1 MNKIDIFNEI
11 IRIMGQ
17 DSSTIK
23 DIKGPDVTVFEKQIT
38 ENMTEEAF
46 VYVVKSYLASF
57 GIIAHVFFGTKNE
70 PIKGFRLRK
79 NKDRLFVTDAVAST
93 HLVTGDEIIA
103 INGRTIDTIYE
114 QNKDFFVSEK
124 EERQYLEWE
133 YLVKHAQ
140 NITVKRDND
149 IKNSD
154 IGIVSETEV
163 IAPRFEGT
171 FIAKGLYYLKLE
183 DFNHEREIQA
193 VYHQL
198 EESLPQIDN
207 LVIDVRVN
215 HGGSDSL
222 YIPLLPY
229 LLEAGAAYPAD
240 DAYGMEILY
249 TENNV
254 DRRLKDFDDYL
265 NSSFVT
271 AETQAMLQEM
281 AHDLK
286 INKGKGFV
294 PYRADNSFFNGIIGK
309 ESNLKHVYVLCDVT
323 CGSSGD
329 NFVEMVKK
337 LPKVTVVGR
346 PTLGVLDYSNCITI
360 DFGDY
365 YFVYPTS
372 RSLTVDVGK
381 GMNDCGVVPEILIEW
396 TPEHLIKDVDLEQVI
411 SFIQ

>member
-1 MNKIDIFNEI
+1 MAVRLILFTNKIKI
-11 IRIMGQ
+11 
-17 DSSTIK
+17 
-23 DIKGPDVTVFEKQIT
+23 
-38 ENMTEEAF
+38 
-46 VYVVKSYLASF
+46 
-57 GIIAHVFFGTKNE
+57 
-70 PIKGFRLRK
+70 
-79 NKDRLFVTDAVAST
+79 
-93 HLVTGDEIIA
+93 
-103 INGRTIDTIYE
+103 
-114 QNKDFFVSEK
+114 FFVSEK

-286 INKGKGFV
+286 INKRELSTKIQLKNAKKSFSQKQREK
-294 PYRADNSFFNGIIGK
+294 PYLTSFYTQK
-309 ESNLKHVYVLCDVT
+309 
-323 CGSSGD
+323 
-329 NFVEMVKK
+329 
-337 LPKVTVVGR
+337 
-346 PTLGVLDYSNCITI
+346 
-360 DFGDY
+360 
-365 YFVYPTS
+365 
-372 RSLTVDVGK
+372 
-381 GMNDCGVVPEILIEW
+381 
-396 TPEHLIKDVDLEQVI
+396 
-411 SFIQ
+411 